1 MVLGKYGNRILLS
14 VYFICLSVLSSLL
27 IAWVTKLK
35 TLTGFAE
42 LTIVFSIVYLGGFLL
57 VFKLVKRVSMT
68 KAREKEIK
76 AEDEILLQATAFSQS
91 ALWIYLNIIPST
103 APINFMKWMVPTV
116 AILFYCLR
124 AYAKL
129 KDNKYWRYFSVY
141 ILALVFA
148 ASLNISLNL
157 AGAQLKGILVIDG
170 VDEMNYLFSSAI
182 ALFPIISAFMLRKQ
196 IKKRYGVE

>member
-1 MVLGKYGNRILLS
+1 
-14 VYFICLSVLSSLL
+14 
-27 IAWVTKLK
+27 
-35 TLTGFAE
+35 
-42 LTIVFSIVYLGGFLL
+42 
-57 VFKLVKRVSMT
+57 MT

-91 ALWIYLNIIPST
+91 ALWIYLNIIPS
-103 APINFMKWMVPTV
+103 APPINFMKWIIPPV
-116 AILFYCLR
+116 AILFYLSLR